1 MEQSSDNQ
9 LNQSE
14 ILKGILPSAV
24 LAVVARGE
32 TYGWQVTGDLIDAGF
47 SNLAEGTVYAILLRH
62 ERAGLVESERRKSP
76 SGPPR
81 KFYQITVSGQAA
93 LQNFWRTWDEL
104 NTKLKELK

>member
-1 MEQSSDNQ
+1 MEQSSENQ

-14 ILKGILPSAV
+14 ILKGILPGAV

-47 SNLAEGTVYAILLRH
+47 SNLVDGTVYAILLRH

-76 SGPPR
+76 NGPPR
-81 KFYQITVSGQAA
+81 KFYTITNQGRANLAQ
-93 LQNFWRTWDEL
+93 FWQTWETL
-104 NTKLKELK
+104 NNQLKELK